1 MGNFTLDMKKFTAKA
16 TNNVELAIKSVVAG
30 VAESVIEMT
39 PVGDATAWK
48 KPPPIGYTGGR
59 ARGNWDYG
67 FNVSPNTE
75 YEIID
80 KSGSISMGRIDTKL
94 VGKKMAGN
102 THFLSNNLPYAQ
114 RLEDGWSNQA
124 PQGMIQLTVIKWQ
137 SIVDR
142 SVRNIK

>member
-1 MGNFTLDMKKFTAKA
+1 MSFTLDMKKFTEK
-16 TNNVELAIKSVVAG
+16 TTSNIELAIKSIVAG
-30 VAESVIEMT
+30 VAESVIEMS

-48 KPPPIGYTGGR
+48 SPPPIGYTGGR
-59 ARGNWDYG
+59 FRGNWDYG
-67 FNVSPNTE
+67 FNAAPNTE
-75 YEIID
+75 YAIID

-102 THFLSNNLPYAQ
+102 VHFLANNLPYAQ

-137 SIVDR
+137 SIVNK
-142 SVRNIK
+142 SVQNIK

>member
-1 MGNFTLDMKKFTAKA
+1 MSFTLDMKKFTEK
-16 TNNVELAIKSVVAG
+16 TNGNIELAIKSIVAG
-30 VAESVIEMT
+30 VAESVIEMS

-48 KPPPIGYTGGR
+48 NPPPIGYTGGR

-67 FNVSPNTE
+67 FNAAPNTE

-94 VGKKMAGN
+94 IGKKMAGN
-102 THFLSNNLPYAQ
+102 SHFLANNLPYAQ
-114 RLEDGWSNQA
+114 RLEEGWSNQA
-124 PQGMIQLTVIKWQ
+124 PQGMVQLTVIKWQ

-142 SVRNIK
+142 SVQNIK